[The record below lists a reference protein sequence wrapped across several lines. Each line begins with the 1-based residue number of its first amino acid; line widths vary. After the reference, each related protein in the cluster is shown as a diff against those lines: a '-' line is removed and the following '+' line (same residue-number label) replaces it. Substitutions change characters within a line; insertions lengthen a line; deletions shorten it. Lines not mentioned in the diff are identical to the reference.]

1 MFPTFHFKLERWKY
15 NKTFEVYVSTRGRF
29 RNKSKADLAPMVLH
43 NGYMAIRVGGSANNW
58 MLAHRLVMLTWRP
71 TPEAEN
77 LTVDHKNHNKRDNSL
92 DNLEWV
98 TEEEN
103 HRRAREDS
111 LSGYKYVN
119 GRIVPCK
126 TKKKWGKLLGIHI
139 THKQN
144 GFDAT
149 VTSYG
154 EFIAKYT
161 SYKERNHVNVMK
173 QAIEDLMSGKNHSGH
188 RSLGSFV
195 LNAVHEN
202 GEKGATNG

>member
-1 MFPTFHFKLERWKY
+1 MFPTFHFSIERWKY
-15 NKTFEVYVSTRGRF
+15 NKTFEVYVSNKGHF
-29 RNKSKADLAPMVLH
+29 RNSSKADLAPMVLN
-43 NGYMAIRVGGSANNW
+43 NGYLAVRVGGSAGEW

-98 TEEEN
+98 TQEEN
-103 HRRAREDS
+103 LRRAQEDL
-111 LSGYKYVN
+111 LSGYNYIG

-126 TKKKWGKLLGIHI
+126 TKKKWGKLLGVHI
-139 THKQN
+139 TNKHN
-144 GFDAT
+144 DFDAV

-161 SYKERNHVNVMK
+161 SYNNRSHIGKMRQV
-173 QAIEDLMSGKNHSGH
+173 IEDIMSGKNSAGY
-188 RSLGSFV
+188 RILGSFTV
-195 LNAVHEN
+195 NAVHEN
-202 GEKGATNG
+202 GEKGVVNG